1 MSAVNRQNEQGNL
14 MRRFSKML
22 IGAALTVGA
31 TLSPALAQTFPNK
44 PITMIVPFAPGGSSD
59 IIARIVAEEM
69 GLALKERIV
78 IENVAGAGGAVGFAR
93 LANSPADGYSIAV
106 GNAGTSAATYTLEKT
121 LKFTPEAFEAIGMVA
136 KTIPVIALKK
146 DSPHKDLKNF
156 LEFAKQNP
164 GKLTLGHAGIGSSNY
179 LICKLFLQAA
189 KVKIE
194 LAGYRGAGPALNDAV
209 GGHLDG
215 ICDGATSVASSINGD
230 KITGLV
236 VASKVRSPTLP
247 QVPTAIEA
255 GLPEFVQE
263 GWNAILAPKGLPAP
277 TKKILND
284 ALRTAL
290 ASPRIKLRYDELS
303 TLVTS
308 GQEHDP
314 AFTDAFIASEIV
326 KYREL
331 LQ

>member
-1 MSAVNRQNEQGNL
+1 MVMLMFYNLNATFLAFLLFVSGVATPAVAQIYPNR
-14 MRRFSKML
+14 
-22 IGAALTVGA
+22 
-31 TLSPALAQTFPNK
+31 

-59 IIARIVAEEM
+59 IIARLVAEEM
-69 GLALKERIV
+69 SIILKERIV
-78 IENVAGAGGAVGFAR
+78 TENIAGAGGAVGFAR
-93 LANSPADGYSIAV
+93 LANSPADGYFIAI
-106 GNAGTSAATYTLEKT
+106 GNAGTSAATYTLDRT
-121 LKFTPEAFEAIGMVA
+121 LKFTPEAFEPIGMVA
-136 KTIPVIALKK
+136 KTVPIIALKK
-146 DSPHKDLKNF
+146 DSPHKDLKAF
-156 LEFAKQNP
+156 LAYAAENP

-189 KVKIE
+189 KVNIV

-209 GGHLDG
+209 GGHIDG
-215 ICDGATSVASSINGD
+215 ICDGATSVASSINGE
-230 KITGLV
+230 KLNGLV

-263 GWNAILAPKGLPAP
+263 GWNAIFVPSGTPDSIK
-277 TKKILND
+277 TSLNT

-290 ASPRIKLRYDELS
+290 ESPRLKQRYSELS
-303 TLVTS
+303 TLPTS
-308 GQEHDP
+308 GEEHDP
-314 AFTDAFIASEIV
+314 AYVTQFVAREIT

>member
-1 MSAVNRQNEQGNL
+1 MNMKR
-14 MRRFSKML
+14 
-22 IGAALTVGA
+22 
-31 TLSPALAQTFPNK
+31 TLSLFASITLLLSASNAPALAQIFPNK

-69 GLALKERIV
+69 GTALKERIV
-78 IENVAGAGGAVGFAR
+78 IENIAGAGGAIGFQR
-93 LANSPADGYSIAV
+93 LANSPADGYFIAI
-106 GNAGTSAATYTLEKT
+106 GNAGTSAATYTLDKT
-121 LKFTPEAFEAIGMVA
+121 LKFTPEAFEPIGMIA

-146 DSPHKDLKNF
+146 DSPHKDLKSF
-156 LEFAKQNP
+156 LAFAAANP

-209 GGHLDG
+209 GGHIDG
-215 ICDGATSVASSINGD
+215 VCDGATSVAASINGD
-230 KITGLV
+230 KLIGAV
-236 VASKVRSPTLP
+236 VSSKVRAPTMP
-247 QVPTAIEA
+247 QVPTAAEA
-255 GLPEFVQE
+255 GLPEFLQE
-263 GWNAILAPKGLPAP
+263 GWNALFVPKDTP
-277 TKKILND
+277 TSIKTTLNQ
-284 ALRTAL
+284 AMRTAMS
-290 ASPRIKLRYDELS
+290 SPRVKQRFDELS

-314 AFTDAFIASEIV
+314 AFTAQFVASEIV